1 MITKKEVEHIAR
13 LSRLGLGEKE
23 VKRMQKELAV
33 ILKYIN
39 QLKEVDV
46 SGVKPTSHP
55 VSLENVMREDEV
67 KEEEPEV
74 INNIIKQAPAQ
85 KKGYVRVKGVL

>member
-1 MITKKEVEHIAR
+1 MIDKEQVEHIAK
-13 LSRLGLGEKE
+13 LARLGFKEKE
-23 VKRMQKELAV
+23 IEKMQKELAV
-33 ILKYIN
+33 ILRYIN

-46 SGVKPTSHP
+46 SGIEPTSHS

-74 INNIIKQAPAQ
+74 INDIIKQAPAQ
-85 KKGYVRVKGVL
+85 EKGYVKVKGVL